1 MKTQRLW
8 LIALAAVGFLTGC
21 ESLPPGAERG
31 PHGTMA
37 FLVPVEA
44 SVPGTKI
51 YANGHEAGVAPL
63 TLKIFGDKDGTFH
76 DFGAYEF
83 VVQAVPSQTNQHVQT
98 KVFQTG
104 RMFSP
109 EDKIPERIVFNM
121 DLPPTTYVPV
131 APPSAYYYPPPAYY
145 YGWPHHY
152 YGPQIYLG
160 PRFHHHHRL
169 HRHR

>member
-1 MKTQRLW
+1 M
-8 LIALAAVGFLTGC
+8 AVASVGLLTGC

-83 VVQAVPSQTNQHVQT
+83 VVQAVPSATNYPVQT
-98 KVFQTG
+98 KVYRTG
-104 RMFSP
+104 KMFTP
-109 EDKIPERIVFNM
+109 EDKIPDRIVFDM
-121 DLPPTTYVPV
+121 SQPPTTYVPA
-131 APPSAYYYPPPAYY
+131 APPPVYYYPPPYYY
-145 YGWPHHY
+145 YGSPYFHY
-152 YGPQIYLG
+152 GVGIHVGP
-160 PRFHHHHRL
+160 PVFR
-169 HRHR
+169 HRHYRRW